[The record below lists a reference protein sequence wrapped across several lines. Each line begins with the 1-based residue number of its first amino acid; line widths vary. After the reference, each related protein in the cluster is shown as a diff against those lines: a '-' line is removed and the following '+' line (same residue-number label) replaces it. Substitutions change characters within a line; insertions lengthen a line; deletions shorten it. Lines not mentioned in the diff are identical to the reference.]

1 MAPKPATTIVIMTS
15 MIAWVVS
22 SRARGS
28 IASGPQEYCVSATLL
43 LAAGSTHYY
52 HCTRSCPWNLRH
64 QTEATRL
71 TPRIAASNLSGKSII
86 GLSLCR

>member
-22 SRARGS
+22 SRGRG
-28 IASGPQEYCVSATLL
+28 YCVSATLL